1 MASTMMLF
9 SCTLRPCSSSI
20 FALVPFSSISCV
32 TPCSS
37 SRSST
42 WQQTCSSN
50 NRGGGGEGGVTV
62 SSSHLTRTRNSLQ
75 RKRRTRTHHR
85 LLFATTQE
93 ERFLENGDES
103 PPPLVITDLR
113 ELSESPSTAAASAS
127 DAEGTR
133 QAQDTQAEEE
143 EEEEDEGGGGV
154 GPSVEEAKEVAGIL
168 RPGTKTVPLNKGR
181 GAKVA
186 DFLMVYGGLLDRP
199 FGSGAMIAA
208 TGDVVIE
215 RVQQEIESLRGIEGV
230 NEQILFEIL
239 RFLRLLEMDLKLV
252 GAAKQESTLFQRL
265 EQAKKH
271 CREALLLAN
280 SF

>member
-42 WQQTCSSN
+42 GQQTCSSN
-50 NRGGGGEGGVTV
+50 NPGGGGGGVTV

-103 PPPLVITDLR
+103 PSPLVITDLR
-113 ELSESPSTAAASAS
+113 ELSESPSTAAATAFFLIYPIGQGSFS
-127 DAEGTR
+127 DGMPLGISGTFNFMIVF
-133 QAQDTQAEEE
+133 QAEHNILMHPFHVGCSWRIRRLSIQCYAWISGNFKLNPSEFLLNTQSR
-143 EEEEDEGGGGV
+143 GV
-154 GPSVEEAKEVAGIL
+154 YHSVCGFYK
-168 RPGTKTVPLNKGR
+168 PGQHVLGTFLLHPLC
-181 GAKVA
+181 
-186 DFLMVYGGLLDRP
+186 LLVK
-199 FGSGAMIAA
+199 S
-208 TGDVVIE
+208 VCC
-215 RVQQEIESLRGIEGV
+215 
-230 NEQILFEIL
+230 NE
-239 RFLRLLEMDLKLV
+239 
-252 GAAKQESTLFQRL
+252 
-265 EQAKKH
+265 
-271 CREALLLAN
+271 
-280 SF
+280 

>member
-42 WQQTCSSN
+42 GQQRCSSN
-50 NRGGGGEGGVTV
+50 NPGGGGGGVTV

-133 QAQDTQAEEE
+133 QAQDTQAE